1 MKMLRNIFALFLLLM
16 KTVIFSVLLFFSAYA
31 ISQQKD
37 SINYYNQTS
46 LSIYF
51 GIGNYTTF
59 PNGTNLIHKNTE
71 HTLCFSTVNGIQFRN
86 HFFGLEASIERWK
99 GLLLFPMSFN
109 YRINLIKKR
118 LSPYVLINLGYS
130 IGQIN
135 NAPYYKDKRSGFLLK
150 SGFGL
155 QIKLTNKI
163 AITTDLTY
171 KLQSM
176 RSSYKRI
183 INPYEPELD
192 VKYNIYYNF
201 IGVSVGIKF

>member
-1 MKMLRNIFALFLLLM
+1 M
-16 KTVIFSVLLFFSAYA
+16 KTVNFSVLLFFSAYA

-109 YRINLIKKR
+109 YRINFIKKR

-135 NAPYYKDKRSGFLLK
+135 NAPYYKDKRSRFLLK

-183 INPYEPELD
+183 INPYGKGLLFCDISKIE
-192 VKYNIYYNF
+192 F
-201 IGVSVGIKF
+201 